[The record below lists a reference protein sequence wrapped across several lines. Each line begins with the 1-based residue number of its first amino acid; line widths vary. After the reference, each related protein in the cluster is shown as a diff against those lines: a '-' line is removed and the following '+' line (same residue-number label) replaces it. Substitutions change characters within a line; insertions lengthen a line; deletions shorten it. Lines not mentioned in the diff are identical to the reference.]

1 MNQSVPFVPSSHDE
15 SDGGDA
21 AGAGDIESVSAGS
34 DVADTSAPDSTPSEA
49 RALAADEPAPSTQEI
64 SASEI
69 EYSAPRPTGLA
80 AAVAPP
86 SIPLAPAKRVQAKFN
101 PLADGMLYL
110 VVFVGGFFGTAM
122 RYGLSLLLPNTA
134 APSGLLHSF
143 HTATFI
149 ANMLAC
155 FIFAAL
161 STYMS
166 QAAWIRKRIR
176 QLVSRGVGM
185 GMCGGFSTLSAM
197 MIEDLNSLRA
207 ENIVGFVTYTLLS
220 FICGLIIAWLG
231 TMLGLALSRK
241 REAHVVARAVRESQ
255 AAGAPSGA
263 DLAVESQA
271 GSEPAAG
278 RVQDMPVSDEQHLPS
293 FEPDPITAE
302 IPLRPDPET
311 GEVR

>member
-1 MNQSVPFVPSSHDE
+1 M
-15 SDGGDA
+15 
-21 AGAGDIESVSAGS
+21 
-34 DVADTSAPDSTPSEA
+34 
-49 RALAADEPAPSTQEI
+49 
-64 SASEI
+64 
-69 EYSAPRPTGLA
+69 
-80 AAVAPP
+80 
-86 SIPLAPAKRVQAKFN
+86 
-101 PLADGMLYL
+101 
-110 VVFVGGFFGTAM
+110 
-122 RYGLSLLLPNTA
+122 
-134 APSGLLHSF
+134 
-143 HTATFI
+143 
-149 ANMLAC
+149 
-155 FIFAAL
+155 
-161 STYMS
+161 
-166 QAAWIRKRIR
+166 
-176 QLVSRGVGM
+176 
-185 GMCGGFSTLSAM
+185 
-197 MIEDLNSLRA
+197 RA